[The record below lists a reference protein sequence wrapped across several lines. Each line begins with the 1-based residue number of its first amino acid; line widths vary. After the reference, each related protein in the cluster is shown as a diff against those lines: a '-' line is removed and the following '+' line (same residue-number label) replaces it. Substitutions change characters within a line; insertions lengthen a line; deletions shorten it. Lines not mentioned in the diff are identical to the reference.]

1 MSMMCKMS
9 DQCCATKGMC
19 SHEKMMMVVVAMF
32 ALAAVGHWVL
42 HWF

>member
-19 SHEKMMMVVVAMF
+19 AHEKMMMTVVVMLI
-32 ALAAVGHWVL
+32 LAAVAHWVL